1 MGCSCIVILSLTDQ
15 LIKIRDLKDVYALR
29 YDNVIQE
36 LSTKLGYIRC

>member
-1 MGCSCIVILSLTDQ
+1 MGWLCIAILSLTDQ
-15 LIKIRDLKDVYALR
+15 LIKIRDFKDVYALR